1 MGDVEWQNA
10 SDFPQSLPSLF
21 FHAVILKQ
29 HERQRGS
36 TLAAQ
41 FDLTSSEIK
50 DRACKEGIARNFFFF
65 FVGDQNFSH
74 YVTKEYNSAGATLA
88 NPKGKASDSSSY
100 PKLIKETTKSILGL
114 QLKFCAWIKI
124 SDRYCGKN
132 TKALSTTATQQRTI
146 KAAN

>member
-21 FHAVILKQ
+21 FFHAAILKQ
-29 HERQRGS
+29 HERQRES

-50 DRACKEGIARNFFFF
+50 DCACKEGSQGT

-74 YVTKEYNSAGATLA
+74 YVTKE
-88 NPKGKASDSSSY
+88 
-100 PKLIKETTKSILGL
+100 
-114 QLKFCAWIKI
+114 
-124 SDRYCGKN
+124 
-132 TKALSTTATQQRTI
+132 
-146 KAAN
+146 

>member
-50 DRACKEGIARNFFFF
+50 DRACKEGSQGTF
-65 FVGDQNFSH
+65 FVGDQTFSH

-88 NPKGKASDSSSY
+88 NPKGKASHYSSY
-100 PKLIKETTKSILGL
+100 PKLIKEPQNPFWDS
-114 QLKFCAWIKI
+114 
-124 SDRYCGKN
+124 S
-132 TKALSTTATQQRTI
+132 
-146 KAAN
+146 

>member
-1 MGDVEWQNA
+1 MGMGDVEWQNA

-50 DRACKEGIARNFFFF
+50 DRACKEGSQGTFFFC
-65 FVGDQNFSH
+65 GRPNFSH
-74 YVTKEYNSAGATLA
+74 CVTKEYNSAGATLA
-88 NPKGKASDSSSY
+88 NPKGKAGNYGSY
-100 PKLIKETTKSILGL
+100 PKLIKEPQNPFRDFNLSFVLGL
-114 QLKFCAWIKI
+114 KYPVDIVVRKRSYIVF
-124 SDRYCGKN
+124 
-132 TKALSTTATQQRTI
+132 
-146 KAAN
+146 